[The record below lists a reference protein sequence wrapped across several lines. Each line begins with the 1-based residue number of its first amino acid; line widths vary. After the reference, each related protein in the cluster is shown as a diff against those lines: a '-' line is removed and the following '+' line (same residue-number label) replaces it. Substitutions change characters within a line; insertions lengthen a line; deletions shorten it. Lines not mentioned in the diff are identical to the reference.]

1 MGADSISIR
10 RMGSPGAPDPPS
22 RALGRRPAL
31 VVPGLL
37 VLVIAGGLALF
48 DGGYTRT
55 VWHTVGLFLL
65 ALTVLVLLVA
75 PPSPSERSRPVELA
89 LAAFGLF
96 TAWSFVSILWADTP
110 GDAWEGANRTLVYW
124 LGIMLVA
131 QRPWP
136 VRAVRWALMVVAFG
150 LTALAIGMVVALAT
164 SDEPAKLL
172 LDGRLSE
179 PIGYANATANLWMIA
194 LWPALHLAIARD
206 VRWPVRGLALGSA
219 TVLLQVA
226 LLSQSRGAAAAFI
239 VTAVAFVLL
248 HPRHWSALLAL
259 GVTVGLMALGWDEL
273 TSVRNA
279 DDVAALGA
287 AIDES
292 RSTIILSAV
301 LAALAGAIGA
311 FAEGLALRR
320 ATPDRRRER
329 LAERSF
335 LALAA
340 VGAIV
345 LVVVVSSSTAWIE
358 DRWDDFRSGGYA
370 AVEDDDNRFTGALG
384 SNRYDFYRVAWN
396 EFADHPITGIGTEN
410 FAVPYLEQRRSGEA
424 PRYPHSL
431 AFSLLAMLGIVGTL
445 LFAVFVALAL
455 APSLRQ
461 RLRGTPTERGLVVAC
476 VVGFLAW
483 LTHAMVDW
491 LWEYPALT
499 LLALGLLVVA
509 ARAVPD
515 TRDEL
520 ERSMSG
526 APLRSLGVR
535 AVIGLLAVAAAASL
549 ALPGASARYEAAAFR
564 AGVAPQTALDRL
576 ERAAN
581 LDPLAADPLI
591 GRAVLARR
599 IGRPGAARA
608 DLQEAVDREAK
619 NWFAWFEL
627 ALFEAQQRRWA
638 ASDRAIRRAKGLN
651 PRQPL
656 LDDAARSIARRQ
668 RVDPLAY
675 ERALTGQLSQRLQ
688 PFG

>member
-1 MGADSISIR
+1 
-10 RMGSPGAPDPPS
+10 
-22 RALGRRPAL
+22 
-31 VVPGLL
+31 
-37 VLVIAGGLALF
+37 
-48 DGGYTRT
+48 
-55 VWHTVGLFLL
+55 
-65 ALTVLVLLVA
+65 
-75 PPSPSERSRPVELA
+75 
-89 LAAFGLF
+89 
-96 TAWSFVSILWADTP
+96 
-110 GDAWEGANRTLVYW
+110 
-124 LGIMLVA
+124 
-131 QRPWP
+131 
-136 VRAVRWALMVVAFG
+136 
-150 LTALAIGMVVALAT
+150 
-164 SDEPAKLL
+164 
-172 LDGRLSE
+172 
-179 PIGYANATANLWMIA
+179 
-194 LWPALHLAIARD
+194 
-206 VRWPVRGLALGSA
+206 
-219 TVLLQVA
+219 
-226 LLSQSRGAAAAFI
+226 
-239 VTAVAFVLL
+239 
-248 HPRHWSALLAL
+248 
-259 GVTVGLMALGWDEL
+259 
-273 TSVRNA
+273 
-279 DDVAALGA
+279 
-287 AIDES
+287 
-292 RSTIILSAV
+292 
-301 LAALAGAIGA
+301 
-311 FAEGLALRR
+311 
-320 ATPDRRRER
+320 
-329 LAERSF
+329 
-335 LALAA
+335 
-340 VGAIV
+340 
-345 LVVVVSSSTAWIE
+345 
-358 DRWDDFRSGGYA
+358 
-370 AVEDDDNRFTGALG
+370 
-384 SNRYDFYRVAWN
+384 
-396 EFADHPITGIGTEN
+396 
-410 FAVPYLEQRRSGEA
+410 
-424 PRYPHSL
+424 
-431 AFSLLAMLGIVGTL
+431 
-445 LFAVFVALAL
+445 
-455 APSLRQ
+455 
-461 RLRGTPTERGLVVAC
+461 
-476 VVGFLAW
+476 
-483 LTHAMVDW
+483 MVDW